1 MATGVS
7 TTRANAMLDTI
18 TTPHVKLH
26 TGDPGAAGT
35 LLPSAETT
43 RKSIT
48 LAAAASGSRSM
59 SAAVSWTSWTAGS
72 ETITHVSVW
81 DASSGGAFQ
90 FSVALTNTAQV
101 NNTET
106 FTLQT
111 LTLSILSIA
120 A

>member
-35 LLPSAETT
+35 ANASAETD
-43 RKSIT
+43 RLSIT
-48 LAAAASGSRSM
+48 LAAAASGTRTM
-59 SAAVSWTSWTAGS
+59 SSAVSWTNWTAGT

-81 DASSGGAFQ
+81 DDISAGAFQ
-90 FSVALTNTAQV
+90 FSVALSNTTNV

-111 LTLSILSIA
+111 LGISVLSIA